1 MTKTLGKIALL
12 ALAALALTAADA
24 RAFEALANVVSVT
37 PNREIVNQPYQTCS
51 TDYQQS
57 TTPVPP
63 PPTQDHSVAGAIV
76 GGVVG
81 GLIGSQFG
89 AGNGRVA
96 MAAVGAGVGA
106 IAGDRAGSQN
116 PAPPTYA
123 TTITPV
129 QQCRQTDHFD
139 VRTTYTVVYE
149 FDGQRF
155 STKLP
160 YDPGNQLRV
169 NVSVTPK

>member
-1 MTKTLGKIALL
+1 MKKTPGKKALL

-24 RAFEALANVVSVT
+24 RAFDAVANVVSVT
-37 PNREIVNQPYQTCS
+37 PNREIVNEPYQSCS
-51 TDYQQS
+51 TEYHQS
-57 TTPVPP
+57 TTVVPP
-63 PPTQDHSVAGAIV
+63 PPGQDHSVVGAIV
-76 GGVVG
+76 GGVAG

-106 IAGDRAGSQN
+106 IAGDRVGSQS
-116 PAPPTYA
+116 PAPTYA
-123 TTITPV
+123 TTTTPV

-149 FDGQRF
+149 YQGQRF